1 MIDKVATV
9 PRSRIG
15 QRIGRLDGDTMRAVS
30 AALAKFLGLD

>member
-1 MIDKVATV
+1 MIDKADTG

-15 QRIGRLDGDTMRAVS
+15 RLDSDTMRAVS